1 MIHYESLLQNAAD
14 IVTKCDTVLITKC
27 NRNLSQ
33 NATVL
38 LQTAAVVTK
47 CDDFITKR
55 NSNYKMRRGS
65 TNINGSVVKSC
76 NLQKLLGVAIESN
89 FTFEK
94 HFNSLCRKSNQN
106 LHAFPRISQYLSP
119 NYLFKTFVTS

>member
-14 IVTKCDTVLITKC
+14 IVTTCGSVLITKC
-27 NRNLSQ
+27 NRNLSKKS
-33 NATVL
+33 TVL
-38 LQTAAVVTK
+38 LQNTTVVTK
-47 CDDFITKR
+47 CDDFITKC
-55 NSNYKMRRGS
+55 NSNYKMRQDS
-65 TNINGSVVKSC
+65 TNIDGSVVKSN
-76 NLQKLLGVAIESN
+76 NLQKHLGVTIERN